1 MRLFPAVT
9 GFIIAGVFLASGAAA
24 QQTLRIGLQE
34 DPDTLD
40 GAKNWSF
47 VGRQI
52 FASMCDKI
60 VDIAPD
66 QSFVP
71 MIATEWSTAADGKS
85 MTFKIRD
92 GMTFHDG
99 ETVDA
104 AAVRYS
110 LDRALTLPDS
120 RRKSEIS
127 AVSHVEV
134 LDPLTLRI
142 DLAAP
147 FSPLLAQFADRAGII
162 VAPKAAEEE
171 GDQFG
176 AKPVCVGPY
185 KFTERVIQDR
195 IVLDK
200 FQNYWNKDHYHF
212 DRVTFLAIPD
222 TGVRFA
228 NLQSGQLDMIER
240 LLPSDIPALQR
251 NPKLALA
258 SITGLAYQGITF
270 NIANGEAA
278 ANPFGRDKRLRAAL
292 DAAIDR
298 KVLNDIVYG
307 GQYEIGN
314 QPQTP
319 ENFFYDQALPV
330 PPRDLA
336 KAKALLKEAGVVDPS
351 FTLLVPN
358 SNDNRQAAEII
369 QSMAK
374 EAGIDVKLQSV
385 EFITMLNQAKDGK
398 FDADFVG
405 WSGRIDPDANIATL
419 LQCKAPGNDGHY
431 CNPALDQLI
440 AEARATADRDQRKAI
455 YAKVAEILIDEKP
468 ILYLW
473 HQKWIYGFTNRLD
486 GFVAYPDGLIRLRDV
501 KYKS

>member
-1 MRLFPAVT
+1 MRFLPA
-9 GFIIAGVFLASGAAA
+9 GIALALALLSGAAA
-24 QQTLRIGLQE
+24 AQSLRIGLQE

-52 FASMCDKI
+52 FASMCDKL

-71 MIATEWSTAADGKS
+71 MIATEWSTAADGKA
-85 MTFKIRD
+85 MTFKIRP
-92 GMTFHDG
+92 GMTFQDG
-99 ETVDA
+99 EAVDA
-104 AAVRYS
+104 AAVKYS
-110 LDRALTLPDS
+110 LDRALTLPGS

-134 LDPLTLRI
+134 VDPLTVRV

-162 VAPKAAEEE
+162 VAPKAAAEE
-171 GDQFG
+171 GEQFG

-185 KFTERVIQDR
+185 KFVERVIQDR

-222 TGVRFA
+222 TSVRFA
-228 NLQSGQLDMIER
+228 NLQAGQLDMIER
-240 LLPSDIPALQR
+240 LAPSDLPALKR
-251 NPKLALA
+251 NPKLASA
-258 SITGLAYQGITF
+258 AITGLGYQGITF
-270 NIANGEAA
+270 NIANGAPA
-278 ANPFGRDKRLRAAL
+278 SPFAKDKRLRAAL

-298 KVLNDIVYG
+298 NVLNEVVYG
-307 GQYEIGN
+307 GQYTTGN
-314 QPQTP
+314 QPQP
-319 ENFFYDQALPV
+319 PGNFYYDTDLPV

-336 KAKALLKEAGVVDPS
+336 RAKALVKESAIADPG

-358 SNDNRQAAEII
+358 SNDAQQAAEII

-374 EAGIDVKLQSV
+374 EAGIDIKLQSV

-419 LQCKAPGNDGHY
+419 LQCSAPGNDGHY
-431 CNPALDQLI
+431 CSPELDRLLN
-440 AEARATADRDQRKAI
+440 EARATADKNRRKAV
-455 YAKVAEILIDEKP
+455 YAKVAQLLIDEKP
-468 ILYLW
+468 IIYLW
-473 HQKWIYGFTNRLD
+473 HFKWFYGFTAKLQ
-486 GFVAYPDGLIRLRDV
+486 GFVPYPDGLIRLRDV
-501 KYKS
+501 SYKP